1 MGLKIH
7 FSQIVLPLSIFDQG
21 KAKPCSRHTHKR
33 GNSSGG
39 LCHHLLDVAGNVSP
53 IIMFVQHKHETVNP
67 VVFAYSGKQ
76 GFISKHC

>member
-1 MGLKIH
+1 M
-7 FSQIVLPLSIFDQG
+7 SST
-21 KAKPCSRHTHKR
+21 HTR